1 MRTVLGAGDL
11 QPHAQGGI
19 LVADVDGVPALRDE
33 ELLIFWASTRVK
45 RGTGTQHGE
54 GEVQHEG
61 VRHGWSFLR
70 PERLFEKFRPPRAD
84 APSAASWRGK
94 SWPHCSWATV
104 HSLCSSGVT

>member
-11 QPHAQGGI
+11 KPHAQGGI

-33 ELLIFWASTRVK
+33 EMLIFWASTRVK

-70 PERLFEKFRPPRAD
+70 PEASCDLPERRYVSCAQRYGHGSECDNRFLHAAPPAL
-84 APSAASWRGK
+84 A
-94 SWPHCSWATV
+94 
-104 HSLCSSGVT
+104 